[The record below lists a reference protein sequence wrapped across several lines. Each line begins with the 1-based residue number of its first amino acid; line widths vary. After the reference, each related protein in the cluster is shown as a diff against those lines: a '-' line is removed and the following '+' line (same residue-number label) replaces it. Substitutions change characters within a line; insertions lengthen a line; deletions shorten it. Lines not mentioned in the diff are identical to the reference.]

1 MPTERVSSDAAQR
14 ELNTSVWGRGGYL
27 WIYRRRWLRPVES
40 VLLERYR
47 QALSGD
53 VLELGCGGGRIT
65 GHLVPLARSLH
76 GVDIAPDMVAHCRRA
91 FPQATFSQADIRD
104 LSGIETASA
113 DAVVAGF
120 NVIDVL
126 THEDRGAFL
135 DELHRILRPGG
146 TFIFSSHNLACVP
159 LIEGPLHTLSRNP
172 IRAANR
178 IARLPRS
185 LRNRRRLE
193 PLQQFEA
200 DYAIVNDVANDYS
213 LLHYYIAR
221 DGEQREL
228 AAHAFELIECL
239 DLSGAV
245 VAAGEDAY
253 GCHELHY
260 AARRVERRDAAPAAV
275 ASTDRGAV
283 EA

>member
-1 MPTERVSSDAAQR
+1 MTSERASSDAAQR

-27 WIYRRRWLRPVES
+27 WVYRRSRLRRAES
-40 VLLERYR
+40 VLIDRYR
-47 QALSGD
+47 EALAGD
-53 VLELGCGGGRIT
+53 VLELGVGGGRIT
-65 GHLVPLARSLH
+65 GHLVPIARSLH
-76 GVDIAPDMVAHCRRA
+76 GIDIAADMVARCRRA
-91 FPQATFSQADIRD
+91 FPQATFSQGDIRD
-104 LSGIETASA
+104 LSGLATASA

-126 THEDRGAFL
+126 THEDRAAFL
-135 DELHRILRPGG
+135 DEVHRILRPGG
-146 TFIFSSHNLACVP
+146 VFLFSTHNLACVP
-159 LIEGPLHTLSRNP
+159 LIKGPLQTLSRNP
-172 IRAANR
+172 VRAANR
-178 IARLPRS
+178 IARLPRT

-193 PLQQFEA
+193 PLQRFEP

-213 LLHYYIAR
+213 LLHHYIAR

-228 AAHAFELIECL
+228 TAHSFELIECL

-260 AARRVERRDAAPAAV
+260 AARRVGRGDAAGV
-275 ASTDRGAV
+275 AIASVGRETV